1 LQRACRGVG
10 DAFDARAMTQISMD
24 GIGGLLTGACLS
36 TSLAVSSLWP
46 PPNPPFAARAISRCV
61 ITFKCCLLQAQHM
74 CDCRGKGLGSGFGS
88 GAYRMVWQRGSG
100 VELGWVAFGQHMDK
114 GKARQ
119 CRSCAAYKCLIYASK
134 MLDSQP
140 KKASTENSGSKR
152 IKPKPKMAASKCY
165 GNKK

>member
-1 LQRACRGVG
+1 
-10 DAFDARAMTQISMD
+10 
-24 GIGGLLTGACLS
+24 
-36 TSLAVSSLWP
+36 
-46 PPNPPFAARAISRCV
+46 
-61 ITFKCCLLQAQHM
+61 
-74 CDCRGKGLGSGFGS
+74 
-88 GAYRMVWQRGSG
+88 MVWQRGSG

-140 KKASTENSGSKR
+140 KKASTENSGFKR
-152 IKPKPKMAASKCY
+152 IKHKPKTAASKCY